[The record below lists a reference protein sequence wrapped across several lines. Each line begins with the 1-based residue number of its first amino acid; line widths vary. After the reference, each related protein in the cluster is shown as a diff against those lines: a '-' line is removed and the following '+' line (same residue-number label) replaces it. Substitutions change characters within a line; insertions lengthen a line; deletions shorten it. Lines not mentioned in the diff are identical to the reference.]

1 MKKFAGVIAGLVL
14 ANEGALAAEA
24 TDIIAAKHIRA
35 GAILTASD
43 ISTPQDRESMRRAYN
58 MIGLEAKRTYYRGQA
73 IDEDDF
79 KSPTLVARNAI
90 VQMEF
95 EKGPMIILAE
105 GRALDKGSQGERIR
119 VMNMVSKRIITAT
132 VTGADSV
139 RAKQ

>member
-14 ANEGALAAEA
+14 ANEGALAAA
-24 TDIIAAKHIRA
+24 TDIVAAKHIRA
-35 GAILTASD
+35 GTILTAAD
-43 ISTPQDRESMRRAYN
+43 ITTPQDRESMRRAYN
-58 MIGLEAKRTYYRGQA
+58 MIGLEARRTYYRGQS

-79 KSPTLVARNAI
+79 QSPTLVARNAI

-105 GRALDKGSQGERIR
+105 GRALDRGSKGERIR
-119 VMNMVSKRIITAT
+119 VMNMLSKRVVTAT

-139 RAKQ
+139 KAKQ